1 MIESAPVYWYDDI
14 DSTSEEAK
22 RRAKRGELS
31 SVWIAARSQSAG
43 KGRLGRSWDS
53 PEGNLFSTLLFPEP
67 DGLAFAARIPF
78 AAALAVRDACVRAVP
93 AIEAELKWPNDVRVR
108 GQKMSG
114 ILTESGETN
123 GTLWIALGIGIN
135 VKTAPEGTG
144 QDTSSLVKEGAP
156 TGITPD
162 MVLADLRS
170 ALADRL
176 SQARQSF
183 EGLLTDW
190 MRYAEG
196 VGQNVKAGPTHNRI
210 EGIFESLATDG
221 GLNLR
226 LPNGA
231 LHTIR
236 AGDVELVKRI
246 G

>member
-1 MIESAPVYWYDDI
+1 M
-14 DSTSEEAK
+14 
-22 RRAKRGELS
+22 
-31 SVWIAARSQSAG
+31 
-43 KGRLGRSWDS
+43 GRSWES

-78 AAALAVRDACVRAVP
+78 AAALAVRDACVQAVP
-93 AIEAELKWPNDVRVR
+93 LIEAELKWPNDVRVR

-123 GTLWIALGIGIN
+123 GILWIAIGIGIN

-144 QDTSSLVKEGAP
+144 QETSSLMKEGAP
-156 TGITPD
+156 SGITPD
-162 MVLADLRS
+162 LVLSDLRI
-170 ALADRL
+170 ALAKRL
-176 SQARQSF
+176 KQARQGFDS
-183 EGLLTDW
+183 LLADW

-196 VGQNVKAGPTHNRI
+196 VGQNVQAGPAHNRI